1 MFFTPKLKINLI
13 GYFIQSF
20 HFFGVLGFILGTL
33 LGAFLCYF
41 LNLSVSIILLMSLTG
56 AAIFFLLAFGAKAI
70 TGKEVIVY
78 YHHEI
83 AILIACSC
91 VLKIFHWPVLQYLD
105 ITILGIATF
114 LAFGRIGCLSVGCC
128 HGRPAKKGIV
138 YSHEHVKAGF
148 TPYYEGITLL
158 PVQLIESLFV
168 FFVVIAGSVMI
179 LNDAIPG
186 TVLIFYTVVYGS
198 FRFVLEF
205 FRGDAERPYFRG
217 LSEAQWTTLVLI
229 AVSIIMSSAG
239 ITPLYNWHIMMTALL
254 LLFSA
259 FIILRNNY
267 GSKVTNPRHV
277 KQIAIA
283 LNKAYKDELSVQD
296 ENTSPV
302 SVNIFQTK
310 LGLNLSKGKVNQEGS
325 LVNHYTISCKKNNLL
340 SYAVAE
346 KLATIIQQ
354 IQKHKNQFEI
364 YERQNAVFHILFKE
378 E

>member
-1 MFFTPKLKINLI
+1 MIKPKLQIRIFNI
-13 GYFIQSF
+13 SIHSF

-33 LGAFLCYF
+33 LGVFLCNL
-41 LNLSVSIILLMSLTG
+41 LNFSASIILILSLTG
-56 AAIFFLLAFGAKAI
+56 AVTFFVLAILAKVI

-91 VLKIFHWPVLQYLD
+91 VLRIFHWPVLQYLD

-128 HGRPAKKGIV
+128 HGRPAKNGIV
-138 YSHEHVKAGF
+138 YGHEHVRAGF

-158 PVQLIESLFV
+158 PVQLIESVFV
-168 FFVVIAGSVMI
+168 FFVVITGSLLI
-179 LNDAIPG
+179 LSNAVPG

-239 ITPLYNWHIMMTALL
+239 ITPLYNWHIIMTALL
-254 LLFSA
+254 LLFSV

-283 LNKAYKDELSVQD
+283 LNKAYKAELSVPE

-310 LGLNLSKGKVNQEGS
+310 LGLNLSKGKVKQEGN

-340 SYAVAE
+340 NYAVVE

-364 YERQNAVFHILFKE
+364 YQRQNEVFHILFKE
-378 E
+378 